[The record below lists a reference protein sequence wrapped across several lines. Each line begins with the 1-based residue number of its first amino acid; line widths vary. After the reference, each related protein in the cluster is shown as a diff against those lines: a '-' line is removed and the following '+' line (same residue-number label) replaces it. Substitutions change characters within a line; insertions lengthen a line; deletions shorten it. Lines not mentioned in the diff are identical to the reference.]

1 VFSAQSQ
8 YGPAPTGSAAIPPGP
23 AIRAQPQYP
32 LKESTIVKA
41 STPSQYAAL
50 LVSLVIA
57 FAAFAAHADTTP
69 DAARNKTVAKRVI
82 EERLASGNTQLDHE
96 LFTPDFVVNMGP
108 RKATL
113 KQDQDSV
120 SGWKAA
126 FPDMSTTVN
135 DVVAEGDRV
144 VVRWTVRG
152 TNTGKGNG
160 LPATG
165 KKIEV
170 SGFSIFRMA
179 DGRIAESWGM
189 FDTFGLF
196 RQLGL
201 TENPLGKS

>member
-1 VFSAQSQ
+1 VKSTSSKYTALLASIAFVF
-8 YGPAPTGSAAIPPGP
+8 
-23 AIRAQPQYP
+23 
-32 LKESTIVKA
+32 LA
-41 STPSQYAAL
+41 ST
-50 LVSLVIA
+50 
-57 FAAFAAHADTTP
+57 AHADSASARADT
-69 DAARNKTVAKRVI
+69 ARNKAVAKRVF
-82 EERLASGNTQLDHE
+82 EERLTNGDTQRDHE
-96 LFTPDFVVNMGP
+96 LFTPDFAVNMGP

-120 SGWKAA
+120 IGWKAA
-126 FPDMSTTVN
+126 FPDMSATVN
-135 DVVAEGDRV
+135 DMVAEGDRV
-144 VVRWTVRG
+144 TVRWTVKG

-170 SGFSIFRMA
+170 GGFSLFRMV

-201 TENPLGKS
+201 TENPLAKS